1 MSIRP
6 SSRIR
11 SNANTPLPADTAYVI
26 IGDTM
31 LATIYATKLYTTF
44 QNNTPQPQIHML
56 STGNDQ
62 TGEAIESLDYIMEH
76 SQTIYKTLKPEL
88 VHLVLDSNEPINSN
102 LAPGNTLLDQ
112 YYYHYSGAGPLGD
125 GISSYYTGFAGP
137 YYTMDSRGRLDNF
150 VKASTIQKDLTT
162 SEFNV
167 MNNIASLFNLAK
179 TNSVVATQP
188 SILTQNYIF
197 VFQDNTKLERQ
208 LYLKEYNLLIHP
220 KKPNVNSVTK
230 VNNIKIGPATG
241 STMSTNLGSNMSTQ
255 CGSMMSTNVG
265 STMSTNS
272 CLSTVTY
279 STSSHVQ
286 PPPSTCTSDTTI
298 INNACIL
305 WMNNLYSY
313 VRIMGMNN
321 IEHKKVSVPV
331 FYRSVYSIP
340 KVTPYINLANLNPNA
355 YPLHIGDGLTTRLA
369 FTCTD
374 VAQPG
379 ESMNNR
385 TPQWNLAVYTTDEDF
400 SDPNNSGVYADVAN
414 GKTLLIIEGIS
425 LNNRRVFTWDGI
437 NSAVSVGLNS
447 NELELGVYEKFLL
460 ISANVYQA
468 YTGAIPAL
476 PIGVQSV
483 CNNGVCSDYYTLQ
496 HSSDRE
502 SPLIMQLRML
512 TSLYGGTSWPTPN
525 SVNNQSCCG

>member
-11 SNANTPLPADTAYVI
+11 SNVNAPLPADTSYVI
-26 IGDTM
+26 IGDTT
-31 LATIYATKLYTTF
+31 LATIYANKIYETF
-44 QNNTPQPQIHML
+44 KDNTPRPQIHML
-56 STGNDQ
+56 TTGNDQ
-62 TGEAIESLDYIMEH
+62 ITDVDVESLDYIMRH

-88 VHLVLDSNEPINSN
+88 VHLVLETNEPINTS

-112 YYYHYSGAGPLGD
+112 YYYYYSGAGPLGD
-125 GISSYYTGFAGP
+125 GISSYYNAFAGP
-137 YYTMDSRGRLDNF
+137 FFTSDSRGRLDNF

-167 MNNIASLFNLAK
+167 MNNIASLFKLAK
-179 TNSVVATQP
+179 TNSVVATKP

-197 VFQDNTKLERQ
+197 VFQDSTKLERQ
-208 LYLKEYNLLIHP
+208 LYLKEYVKLTNHN
-220 KKPNVNSVTK
+220 NVNIATH
-230 VNNIKIGPATG
+230 VNNIKIVPNSS
-241 STMSTNLGSNMSTQ
+241 ST
-255 CGSMMSTNVG
+255 
-265 STMSTNS
+265 

-279 STSSHVQ
+279 STPKHTE
-286 PPPSTCTSDTTI
+286 PSNCTSDTKT
-298 INNACIL
+298 INNACVL

-313 VRIMGMNN
+313 IRIMGMNN
-321 IEHKKVSVPV
+321 IEHKKVAVPV
-331 FYRSVYSIP
+331 FYRTIFSIP
-340 KVTPYINLANLNPNA
+340 KVTPYINLANLDPNA

-374 VAQPG
+374 VAEPG
-379 ESMNNR
+379 ESMNMT
-385 TPQWNLAVYTTDEDF
+385 TPTWNITVYTTDEDF

-425 LNNRRVFTWDGI
+425 LTNRRVFSWDSI
-437 NSAVSVGLNS
+437 NAAVTVGLNS
-447 NELELGVYEKFLL
+447 NEIELGRYGKFLL
-460 ISANVYQA
+460 IAANVYQA

-483 CNNGVCSDYYTLQ
+483 CSDGVCSDYYTLE

-502 SPLIMQLRML
+502 SPMISVMRML
-512 TSLYGGTSWPTPN
+512 TSLYGGSTWPTPN
-525 SVNNQSCCG
+525 LVNSQSCCG